1 MIIHKL
7 TMNSSSVAIGLV
19 LLLDSPLSDWAL
31 SSLKRLN
38 GELLSSV
45 VSRRCAMFAMFCS
58 VSCIATVVDGGQ
70 GSAKG

>member
-1 MIIHKL
+1 
-7 TMNSSSVAIGLV
+7 
-19 LLLDSPLSDWAL
+19 
-31 SSLKRLN
+31 LN